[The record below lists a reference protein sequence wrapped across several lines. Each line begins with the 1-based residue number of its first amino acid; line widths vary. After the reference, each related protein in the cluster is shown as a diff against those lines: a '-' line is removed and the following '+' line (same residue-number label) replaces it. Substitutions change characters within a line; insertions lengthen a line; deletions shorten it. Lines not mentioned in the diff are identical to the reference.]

1 MKKVGRDRT
10 DPLRYIYSFIL
21 DDRNFEVSML
31 PRPKEAYI
39 KEQQEG
45 GEKRNP
51 ATHITGRLFI
61 RDSSARDAGN

>member
-1 MKKVGRDRT
+1 
-10 DPLRYIYSFIL
+10 
-21 DDRNFEVSML
+21 ML